1 MRISDWSSD
10 VCSSDLAAIS
20 GLDDQRLPHRIG
32 EIGDEADAP
41 RRIAA
46 QAHLARQARK
56 APEHLTEHAPAVR
69 LAHDKVG
76 ARLDRFG
83 EIGRAHVCT
92 TVTNA
97 HLVCRLLLVTKQK
110 ARPNTRLNSHNYS
123 LTSMPSYIA
132 YNNTLNY

>member
-69 LAHDKVG
+69 LAHDKAG

-83 EIGRAHVCT
+83 GHRDKIGRATGRERV
-92 TVTNA
+92 VTY
-97 HLVCRLLLVTKQK
+97 V
-110 ARPNTRLNSHNYS
+110 
-123 LTSMPSYIA
+123 
-132 YNNTLNY
+132 